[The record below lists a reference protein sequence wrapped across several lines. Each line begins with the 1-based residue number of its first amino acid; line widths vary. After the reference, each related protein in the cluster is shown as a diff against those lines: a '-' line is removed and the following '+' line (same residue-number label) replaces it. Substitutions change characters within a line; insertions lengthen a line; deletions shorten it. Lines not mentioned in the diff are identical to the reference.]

1 MKQNWSKKGNSCSN
15 KVNSPYFA
23 GHKPGKNANMGPNQ
37 YRNFYSVR
45 QNEWLVEPP
54 VPVVEAILAE
64 VVVANFAGV
73 AEVVAANF
81 AVVAEVAAA
90 SFAVVAVVA
99 EVVEGEEGVAVS
111 RVEGPELLVVAR
123 HPTVFEL
130 ELRVSAV
137 LPNDRPP
144 EMK

>member
-81 AVVAEVAAA
+81 AVVAEVA
-90 SFAVVAVVA
+90 
-99 EVVEGEEGVAVS
+99 EGEEGVAVS

>member
-1 MKQNWSKKGNSCSN
+1 
-15 KVNSPYFA
+15 
-23 GHKPGKNANMGPNQ
+23 MGPNQ

-90 SFAVVAVVA
+90 SFAVVAEVA
-99 EVVEGEEGVAVS
+99 EGEEGVAVS

>member
-1 MKQNWSKKGNSCSN
+1 
-15 KVNSPYFA
+15 
-23 GHKPGKNANMGPNQ
+23 MGPNQ

>member
-1 MKQNWSKKGNSCSN
+1 
-15 KVNSPYFA
+15 
-23 GHKPGKNANMGPNQ
+23 MGPNQ

-90 SFAVVAVVA
+90 SFAVVAEVA
-99 EVVEGEEGVAVS
+99 EGEEGVAVS
-111 RVEGPELLVVAR
+111 RVEGPELLVVAH

>member
-1 MKQNWSKKGNSCSN
+1 
-15 KVNSPYFA
+15 
-23 GHKPGKNANMGPNQ
+23 MGPNQ

-64 VVVANFAGV
+64 VVVANFA
-73 AEVVAANF
+73 EVVAANF

-90 SFAVVAVVA
+90 CFAVVA
-99 EVVEGEEGVAVS
+99 EVAEGEEGVAVS